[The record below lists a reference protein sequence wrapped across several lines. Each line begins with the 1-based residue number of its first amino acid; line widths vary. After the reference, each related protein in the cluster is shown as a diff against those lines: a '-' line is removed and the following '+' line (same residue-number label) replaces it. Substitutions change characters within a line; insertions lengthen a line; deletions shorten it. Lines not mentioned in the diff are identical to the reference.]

1 MIHGK
6 LMNVRRFSRSPTPWR
21 LPFFSYVTAREA
33 WQTAAWSKR
42 PTFKRRRCICG
53 EEVHARAF
61 YTPYL
66 TSSIYHIATCRL
78 LFDPIEVPYK
88 MAVPAFHHHVS
99 LWISLLGGS
108 FPYVH
113 QCLTR
118 VSIIKIGLTCPRGRL
133 HDERMVTPLSA
144 PRTAFTLPPST
155 LFHPICPPPPMT
167 NCLLCPIGF
176 SRTPDHLPTV
186 ILLPFPPLR
195 YLITLHSL
203 PLLNPLLI

>member
-1 MIHGK
+1 MYVG
-6 LMNVRRFSRSPTPWR
+6 LAAVPPPGGC
-21 LPFFSYVTAREA
+21 LFFSYGTAREA

-118 VSIIKIGLTCPRGRL
+118 VSVIKIGLTCPRGRF
-133 HDERMVTPLSA
+133 HDETNGYSTQCAADRIHFALFYSVSPNLPTSSHDQLFALPNRIFPDPGSSSYCDLVTP
-144 PRTAFTLPPST
+144 
-155 LFHPICPPPPMT
+155 
-167 NCLLCPIGF
+167 
-176 SRTPDHLPTV
+176 
-186 ILLPFPPLR
+186 
-195 YLITLHSL
+195 SL
-203 PLLNPLLI
+203 PYVI